1 MLLEVRHLSI
11 RFARRDAP
19 AGGRRVVDD
28 VSWTLDAGRCLAVVG
43 ESGSGKSVSAM
54 ALTRLLPEPPA
65 RYDAGEI
72 LLEGRNVLTMRPDE
86 LRAVRGGKVGY
97 VFQEPA
103 SSLNPVLTLG
113 RQIGEALRLH
123 RADIAPAA
131 RDAEAARWL
140 ERVGIREPARRLG
153 AYPHEL
159 SGGMQQRAM
168 IAMALCARPALL
180 VADEPTTAL
189 DVSVQAEIIRL
200 LRELKD
206 QLGMALLFI
215 THNLPLVRSL
225 ADEVAVMFRGK
236 VVEQGS
242 VARVLDAPEHPYTRA
257 LLACVPRL
265 DAPRRARL
273 PTIEDFLAADG
284 KAAVRYTVFQ
294 ES

>member
-11 RFARRDAP
+11 RFARRSDP
-19 AGGRRVVDD
+19 LGGRRVVDD
-28 VSWTLDAGRCLAVVG
+28 VSWSLDAGRCLAVVG

-86 LRAVRGGKVGY
+86 LRAVRGRKIGY

-131 RDAEAARWL
+131 RNAEAARWL

-206 QLGMALLFI
+206 DLGMALLFI
-215 THNLPLVRSL
+215 THNLPLVRTL
-225 ADEVAVMFRGK
+225 ADEVAVMFRGQ
-236 VVEQGS
+236 VVEQGP

-265 DAPRRARL
+265 DAPKRARL

-284 KAAVRYTVFQ
+284 KASTAR
-294 ES
+294 